1 MPREKADISGYV
13 EFGTLIAC
21 ISVKGSE
28 RMQKILLATH
38 GHLASGLLST
48 LKIITGDVTNV
59 QAIDGYTEAEDIT
72 SIIESAI
79 DDISVD
85 DQLVV
90 FTDLLGGSVNQLV
103 TNLAM
108 EKQVPAIIVS
118 GFNVALVL
126 AVLLSNETVTRSQMQ
141 QYIEE
146 ARQGMTMVDMP
157 EIKSDNMG
165 EDDFFS

>member
-1 MPREKADISGYV
+1 
-13 EFGTLIAC
+13 
-21 ISVKGSE
+21 
-28 RMQKILLATH
+28 MQKILLATH

-72 SIIESAI
+72 SEIESVI
-79 DDISVD
+79 DDVSVG
-85 DQLVV
+85 DQLIV

-118 GFNVALVL
+118 GFNVVLVL
-126 AVLLSNETVTRSQMQ
+126 TVLLSNKPVTRSQME
-141 QYIEE
+141 QYIVE

-157 EIKSDNMG
+157 EKRSETTG